1 VRVLVAEPLGQAGLD
16 RLSREHQVDVRLNLA
31 RADFL
36 AALPDYDALIVRS
49 QVQVDGAAIAAA
61 ARLKV
66 VGRAGVGVDNIELGA
81 ATAAGIAVV
90 NAPTAN
96 TIAAAEHTLALI
108 LALARHVAAADAS
121 VRRAEWRRADFM
133 GAEIMGRTL
142 GIVGLGRVGLA
153 AADASVRRA
162 EWRRADFMGA
172 EIMGRTLGIVG
183 LGRVGLA
190 VANRA
195 RAFEMT
201 LLGSDPLVSA
211 DAAAARGVRLVELD
225 ELLPAADVVTLHLPL
240 AAATR
245 GLFDAERLAR
255 MKPGA
260 LLVNVARGGI
270 IDEAALAKALASG
283 RLGGAAI
290 DVFEHEPV
298 RDSPLLSAPN
308 TVLTPHLGASTA
320 EAQAKASL
328 EVVEGVLDV
337 LAGRPATYQVNR
349 LG

>member
-1 VRVLVAEPLGQAGLD
+1 VRVLVAEPLGQAGLE
-16 RLSREHQVDVRLNLA
+16 LLGREHQVDLRLNLA
-31 RADFL
+31 RDEFL

-49 QVQVDGAAIAAA
+49 QVQVDAAA
-61 ARLKV
+61 FAAGARLRV
-66 VGRAGVGVDNIELGA
+66 VGRAGVGVDNIDLEA
-81 ATAAGIAVV
+81 ATRAGVAVV

-96 TIAAAEHTLALI
+96 TVAAAEHTLALI
-108 LALARHVAAADAS
+108 LALARRVAAADAS
-121 VRRAEWRRADFM
+121 LRRGEWRRADFM
-133 GAEIMGRTL
+133 GHELSGM
-142 GIVGLGRVGLA
+142 V
-153 AADASVRRA
+153 
-162 EWRRADFMGA
+162 
-172 EIMGRTLGIVG
+172 LGIVG

-190 VANRA
+190 VADRA
-195 RAFEMT
+195 RVFAMT

-211 DAAAARGVRLVELD
+211 DVAVAHGVRLVELD
-225 ELLPAADVVTLHLPL
+225 TLLPAADVVSLHVPL

-245 GLFDAERLAR
+245 GLLDQARLAT

-270 IDEAALAKALASG
+270 VDEAALAEALAAG

-328 EVVEGVLDV
+328 EVVEGILDV
-337 LAGRPATYQVNR
+337 LAGRPAACQVNR

>member
-1 VRVLVAEPLGQAGLD
+1 MRVLVAEPLGQAGLD
-16 RLSREHQVDVRLNLA
+16 RLAREHQVDVRLDLT
-31 RADFL
+31 RDEFL
-36 AALPDYDALIVRS
+36 AVLPDYDALIVRS
-49 QVQVDGAAIAAA
+49 QVQVDAAAIAAA

-66 VGRAGVGVDNIELGA
+66 VGRAGVGVDNIDVKV
-81 ATAAGIAVV
+81 ATGAGIAVV

-108 LALARHVAAADAS
+108 LALARRVAAADAS
-121 VRRAEWRRADFM
+121 VRRGEWRRADFM
-133 GAEIMGRTL
+133 GAELVGRTL
-142 GIVGLGRVGLA
+142 GIVGLGRVGLTV
-153 AADASVRRA
+153 AD
-162 EWRRADFMGA
+162 
-172 EIMGRTLGIVG
+172 
-183 LGRVGLA
+183 
-190 VANRA
+190 RA

-211 DAAAARGVRLVELD
+211 DAAAAHGVRLVELD
-225 ELLPAADVVTLHLPL
+225 ALLPDADVVTLHVPL

-245 GLFDAERLAR
+245 GLLGAERLAR

-260 LLVNVARGGI
+260 LLINVARGGI
-270 IDEAALAKALASG
+270 VDEAALAEALASG

-308 TVLTPHLGASTA
+308 TVLTPHLGASTI

-337 LAGRPATYQVNR
+337 LAGRPAAYQVNR

>member
-153 AADASVRRA
+153 VAD
-162 EWRRADFMGA
+162 
-172 EIMGRTLGIVG
+172 
-183 LGRVGLA
+183 
-190 VANRA
+190 RA

>member
-1 VRVLVAEPLGQAGLD
+1 MRVLVAEPLGQAGLD

-153 AADASVRRA
+153 VAD
-162 EWRRADFMGA
+162 
-172 EIMGRTLGIVG
+172 
-183 LGRVGLA
+183 
-190 VANRA
+190 RA

>member
-31 RADFL
+31 RDDFL

-66 VGRAGVGVDNIELGA
+66 VGRAGVGVDNVDLGA

-153 AADASVRRA
+153 VAD
-162 EWRRADFMGA
+162 
-172 EIMGRTLGIVG
+172 
-183 LGRVGLA
+183 
-190 VANRA
+190 RA

-211 DAAAARGVRLVELD
+211 DAAAARGVRRVELD

-270 IDEAALAKALASG
+270 VDEAALAQALSVG

-349 LG
+349 SG

>member
-1 VRVLVAEPLGQAGLD
+1 MRVLVAEPLGQAGLD

-153 AADASVRRA
+153 VAD
-162 EWRRADFMGA
+162 
-172 EIMGRTLGIVG
+172 
-183 LGRVGLA
+183 
-190 VANRA
+190 RA

-270 IDEAALAKALASG
+270 VDEAALAKALASG

-290 DVFEHEPV
+290 DVFEH
-298 RDSPLLSAPN
+298 
-308 TVLTPHLGASTA
+308 
-320 EAQAKASL
+320 
-328 EVVEGVLDV
+328 
-337 LAGRPATYQVNR
+337 
-349 LG
+349 